1 MLNSLYKITFAVFKI
16 LHACD
21 YKVIGHPFVF
31 KKQLLFL
38 RPEAL
43 GSNLCWDLILSTCY
57 ILIYLQDIADAAY
70 VRSRGRPTPINLS
83 VLVADLLFSVLLQAF
98 FLIQVNLGQQQVMVT
113 ESNLSGQ
120 PP

>member
-1 MLNSLYKITFAVFKI
+1 M
-16 LHACD
+16 
-21 YKVIGHPFVF
+21 
-31 KKQLLFL
+31 
-38 RPEAL
+38 
-43 GSNLCWDLILSTCY
+43 
-57 ILIYLQDIADAAY
+57 IYLQDIADAAY

-120 PP
+120 PTKKPRSITLNILNF